1 MPIVRACVAGCN
13 DARFSVA
20 VPLRVTPLRS
30 TAAIFPAAR
39 SDRIRLTDVRRHD
52 LTHATIFR
60 ALAPAALAAALR

>member
-1 MPIVRACVAGCN
+1 
-13 DARFSVA
+13 
-20 VPLRVTPLRS
+20 VTPLRS